1 MYNTWGLDI
10 VWVREMGL
18 EVYALVIL
26 SSLVLLAVTV
36 DAQIAL
42 IEVYLNLFLFLFNF
56 LNFFHRTDLFLISY
70 LIYSLSKKP
79 DQEPN
84 DESADSV
91 IAGIVK
97 KISRESEI
105 RGVAITSRIL
115 TVFRKKISL
124 LHSAFKKA
132 SKSGGKSIKKLID
145 SWKAKKLLLQ
155 NFLS

>member
-1 MYNTWGLDI
+1 
-10 VWVREMGL
+10 MGL